1 MDVQRTARAAV
12 VVGID
17 LDDKGGVLGCT
28 LNAKGVTGTV
38 PDILNLAV
46 VTVDGFR
53 MCRKG
58 Y

>member
-46 VTVDGFR
+46 VTVDGL
-53 MCRKG
+53 
-58 Y
+58 